1 MSEFETTEPTAPR
14 PGTAFHPLGSVV
26 FRVQARRPARA
37 RLIGAAV
44 FVGCVLILGLAA
56 RLEPASAGFGS
67 HQQMGLPPCSMLV
80 IVGYPCP
87 TCGMT
92 TAFAHTVRGQL
103 LSAFRAQP
111 AGLFLALSTILAAG
125 LAVSTML
132 TGRVWAVNWYR
143 ISPTW
148 LVIGLVVLIV
158 GGWVFKIIMGIVTGT
173 LPVTS

>member
-1 MSEFETTEPTAPR
+1 
-14 PGTAFHPLGSVV
+14 
-26 FRVQARRPARA
+26 
-37 RLIGAAV
+37 
-44 FVGCVLILGLAA
+44 
-56 RLEPASAGFGS
+56 
-67 HQQMGLPPCSMLV
+67 
-80 IVGYPCP
+80 
-87 TCGMT
+87 MT